1 MAKSQT
7 MGTTLTLI
15 KKGNEAQNM
24 VLRGLTSISALE
36 AEREEIDATT
46 LDSPNGSKEYIS
58 GAVDWGEQTIE
69 GYVDDPAQLAKL
81 RSLFD
86 SGEVRSWEFVT
97 PSKNKLNY
105 DGFVKNFSYTEATT
119 DGLESFSLTLKISGS
134 VVGSRAA

>member
-69 GYVDDPAQLAKL
+69 GYVDDPAQLTKL